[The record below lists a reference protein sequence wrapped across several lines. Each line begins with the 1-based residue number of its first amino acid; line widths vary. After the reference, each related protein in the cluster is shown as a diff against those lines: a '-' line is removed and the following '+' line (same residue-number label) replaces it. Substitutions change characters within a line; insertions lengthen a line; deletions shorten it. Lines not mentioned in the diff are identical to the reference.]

1 MDFRTDRLLHGV
13 VSGFKI
19 VVGEAVEPVIK
30 GEARLLHGILR
41 AQTAHPA
48 GKTGGGTAQHRDLAV
63 PLCDEVSHGDMGR
76 RPVIHAH
83 HGKVGEVELVR
94 DEGGQHRGDGDVG
107 KAVLEIGYAAA
118 QKDDALGLDLPQD
131 LFGRV
136 DLVGVF
142 VDVGDDAVVA
152 VQGGRPLQLDQKVRE
167 EEVAGALDHK
177 DHAPRL
183 LDLELAGVGVG
194 DEPGFPHDF

>member
-1 MDFRTDRLLHGV
+1 
-13 VSGFKI
+13 
-19 VVGEAVEPVIK
+19 
-30 GEARLLHGILR
+30 
-41 AQTAHPA
+41 
-48 GKTGGGTAQHRDLAV
+48 
-63 PLCDEVSHGDMGR
+63 MGR

-94 DEGGQHRGDGDVG
+94 NESGQHRGDGDAG
-107 KAVLEIGYAAA
+107 KAILEIGYAAA

-152 VQGGRPLQLDQKVRE
+152 VQGGRPLQLDQEVRE